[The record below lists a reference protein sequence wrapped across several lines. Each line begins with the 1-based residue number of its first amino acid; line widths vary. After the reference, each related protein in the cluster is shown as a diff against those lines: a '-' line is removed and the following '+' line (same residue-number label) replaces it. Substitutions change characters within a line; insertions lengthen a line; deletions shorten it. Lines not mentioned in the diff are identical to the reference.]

1 MQTRQQ
7 KITTALQLDR
17 AIKDGKEAFLLMSE
31 IEKMSDRLEK
41 MINEIKPTDLSD
53 LDAQLKQVKEKVLN
67 IKIPEAIDLSNLEEK
82 VNQLKDKLNEET
94 IFELEII

>member
-1 MQTRQQ
+1 
-7 KITTALQLDR
+7 
-17 AIKDGKEAFLLMSE
+17 
-31 IEKMSDRLEK
+31 MSDRLEK